1 VDFTGV
7 PPDLKEQGRLD
18 PDTSIQVAMQ
28 QFTVHYSQVG
38 GDVARRYASEGS
50 LLFALWPSPVNHDVC
65 FREAGFTDFA
75 DGDETWDAHADGL
88 LTRLLAELSSYGQP
102 HLVSKV
108 AERHQPWYR
117 RPFSTPE
124 SFDLREQIE
133 LPIQWDELPDCV
145 VAFGESGVSLR
156 TGSGHHI
163 FWIVLP
169 QREGSAFA
177 SMVDRVAASHPVV
190 RTELRWESLV

>member
-1 VDFTGV
+1 
-7 PPDLKEQGRLD
+7 
-18 PDTSIQVAMQ
+18 MQ
-28 QFTVHYSQVG
+28 QFTVHWSQVG
-38 GDVARRYASEGS
+38 GDAARRYASEGS
-50 LLFALWPSPVNHDVC
+50 MLFALWPSPVNHDVC
-65 FREAGFTDFA
+65 FGEAGFTAFA
-75 DGDETWDAHADGL
+75 DGDETWDAHANGL

-102 HLVSKV
+102 HLVSKP
-108 AERHQPWYR
+108 AERHRPWYR